1 MHRFWINNYIWI
13 YEHINTHLKSID
25 LKLTFLE
32 EKMKT
37 MNDSTYKNKVIL
49 WGRHNI
55 KI

>member
-1 MHRFWINNYIWI
+1 MYRFESITLFE

-37 MNDSTYKNKVIL
+37 MNDSTYKT
-49 WGRHNI
+49 R
-55 KI
+55 